1 MSIKERKVSLEQA
14 TYAAYPWPFSCTFL
28 GRHYWRAGSLLCSM
42 CLYNVNYWARSILVE
57 PTPGMCSSI
66 KKFRRI
72 LIEMDTQQSFIEK
85 TTGDETQFSSRAC
98 SQKCSREKDLNALAG
113 VGLVFGIALVVRLMY
128 VWQIRSMPFFD
139 APIIDANMYDQSAT
153 DLLQSLV
160 EQRPFYQA
168 PLYSY
173 FLALIYRIFG
183 HDYLV
188 PRLIQS
194 AIGAVNCVMVALIG
208 KRLFGKRQGLLAG
221 CIAALYGP
229 FIHFEG
235 ELLRPVLI
243 IFLGLSMI
251 LCILSWSED
260 RHIWAAIAGLLMGLS
275 AITRENILIVLPV
288 IVMYLWMSSK
298 KSKWHAPVLF
308 IALTIIPLIPVTVN
322 NYKKSGDFVPV
333 SSQGGMNFYIGNSAD
348 SDRLTGLQPGR
359 EWDKMAFSPREELGP
374 HPKPSEFQSWFIKKA
389 FKDISQSPT
398 GWIGKLVKKLYLVF
412 YGEELTPNSNLDLYR
427 DHSFLL
433 SVLIF
438 KWGPLFIPFGLL
450 FPFFVLGIGVKGA
463 KRDKGLLIGFI
474 MAYALSLMLFHVRAR
489 YRVPIVPLM
498 IPFAAAGILHL
509 IKQIHIQEVKKVA
522 HSLFVLAC
530 SAVLVNATLVDVSF
544 AKRFPTNYFVGQAL
558 YKKGH
563 DELALEEF
571 KKGLEKDPH
580 FPELRRV
587 YGHTLIR
594 LGRLEDG
601 LEQITLA
608 RDLAPDYAPIRQ
620 DLGKL
625 YQGKARKLKA
635 RITARSKGNSPTID
649 EAELLEEIRQL
660 QEIAIKEYEA
670 AEKDDPYDESIK
682 YELALLYD
690 QAGYHDNFTKK
701 LEEYAE
707 QQMKGNPDYAIG
719 LVLDQLG
726 RLDEAATHYT
736 AALRISSDK
745 ADIHHKLGV
754 VYFRKAAYE
763 KARDHFDESI
773 RTEPENDEAHFYLG
787 NILEMFGRHR
797 EAIAHFTES
806 LRINPDNP
814 LAHHNLAL
822 ALVQQRDLAK
832 ALEHYAKAIRLDPK
846 SAEFHNNMGVAF
858 FASNEYGKSVK
869 HYNSAIELNPRY
881 MEAYN
886 NLGNVLVQQGMFDEA
901 IKNYHMALRINPDH
915 PEALNNIGVAFARQK
930 KYQQAIEYFNRAL
943 NLKPNYLQ
951 ARKNLEL
958 ASEQMAFLE
967 SKTDKA
973 NAK

>member
-1 MSIKERKVSLEQA
+1 MDSQKSVLKETA
-14 TYAAYPWPFSCTFL
+14 
-28 GRHYWRAGSLLCSM
+28 
-42 CLYNVNYWARSILVE
+42 
-57 PTPGMCSSI
+57 
-66 KKFRRI
+66 
-72 LIEMDTQQSFIEK
+72 D
-85 TTGDETQFSSRAC
+85 DETQFSPREWFLPWFRA
-98 SQKCSREKDLNALAG
+98 KDPYGLAG
-113 VGLVFGIALVVRLMY
+113 LGLVFGIALVVRLIY
-128 VWQIRSMPFFD
+128 VWQISSMPFFE
-139 APIIDANMYDQSAT
+139 APIIDAKMYDRSAMN
-153 DLLQSLV
+153 LLQSVV
-160 EQRPFYQA
+160 EQKPFYQA

-173 FLALIYRIFG
+173 FLALIYSIFG
-183 HDYLV
+183 HGYLF

-208 KRLFGKRQGLLAG
+208 KRLFGGRAGLLAG

-260 RHIWAAIAGLLMGLS
+260 RPIWAAIAGLFMGLS

-288 IVMYLWMSSK
+288 IVFYLWMSSK
-298 KSKWHAPVLF
+298 KSRWHAPVLF
-308 IALTIIPLIPVTVN
+308 IALTIIPIIPVTVN
-322 NYKKSGDFVPV
+322 NYKKSGDLVPV
-333 SSQGGMNFYIGNSAD
+333 STQGGMNFYIGNSAH
-348 SDRLTGLQPGR
+348 SDRLTGLQPGI
-359 EWDKMAFSPREELGP
+359 EWKKMAFSPREELGP
-374 HPKPSEFQSWFIKKA
+374 DPQPSEFQSWFIKKA
-389 FKDISQSPT
+389 LKDISQSPT

-427 DHSFLL
+427 ERSFLL
-433 SVLIF
+433 RILIS
-438 KWGPLFIPFGLL
+438 KYGPLFIPFGLL
-450 FPFFVLGIGVKGA
+450 FPFFVLGIGAKGA
-463 KRDKGLLIGFI
+463 TRDKWLLIGFI
-474 MAYALSLMLFHVRAR
+474 IAYSLSLMLFHVRAR

-498 IPFAAAGILHL
+498 IPFAAAGILYL
-509 IKQIHIQEVKKVA
+509 IKQIKIQDVKKVA
-522 HSLFVLAC
+522 LCLFVLVFF
-530 SAVLVNATLVDVSF
+530 AVLVNAPLVDVSF

-571 KKGLEKDPH
+571 EKGLEKDPH

-594 LGRLEDG
+594 LRRLEEG
-601 LEQITLA
+601 LEQITMA
-608 RDLAPDYAPIRQ
+608 RDLAPDYAPIRK

-625 YQGKARKLKA
+625 YQEKAEKLKA
-635 RITARSKGNSPTID
+635 RINTRSKGNSPVFD
-649 EAELLEEIRQL
+649 EKELLEEIRQL
-660 QEIAIKEYEA
+660 QEIAIKEYET
-670 AEKDDPYDESIK
+670 AEKADPYDASIK

-690 QAGYHDNFTKK
+690 QAGYHVKFKKK

-707 QQMKGNPDYAIG
+707 QQMKGNPDYALG

-745 ADIHHKLGV
+745 ADIHNKLGV

-763 KARDHFDESI
+763 KAKDHFVENLRIES
-773 RTEPENDEAHFYLG
+773 ENDEAHFYLG
-787 NILEMFGRHR
+787 NILEMFGRHK

-806 LRINPDNP
+806 LRINPDNA
-814 LAHHNLAL
+814 LAHHNLAI

-832 ALEHYAKAIRLDPK
+832 AIEHYAEAIRLDPK

-858 FASNEYGKSVK
+858 FESNDFAKSVK

-881 MEAYN
+881 VEAYN
-886 NLGNVLVQQGMFDEA
+886 NLGNVLVQQGIFDEA
-901 IKNYHMALRINPDH
+901 IKNYQMALRINPDH
-915 PEALNNIGVAFARQK
+915 PETFNNIGVAFAGQK
-930 KYQQAIEYFNRAL
+930 KYQEAIEYFKKAL